1 MKSYLLK
8 QRGIKMGVLL
18 TGSSYKNVKEY
29 FHAELLNGFA
39 EGVIVEDFSLKAD
52 RAFLL
57 LSYTDKKTYEVKK
70 SIYIYKIVK
79 WEGRFGYKS
88 FDEESMPYTYGCP
101 ERILKKSTNM
111 NEKAIEWRELNR
123 KSLKNKKELK
133 NNILSM
139 KAGNVYKTNNHEV
152 VFLYHYTASR
162 FAGYKLDDPKKEIF
176 SFKYEFV
183 KFEESSV
190 VV

>member
-1 MKSYLLK
+1 
-8 QRGIKMGVLL
+8 
-18 TGSSYKNVKEY
+18 
-29 FHAELLNGFA
+29 
-39 EGVIVEDFSLKAD
+39 
-52 RAFLL
+52 
-57 LSYTDKKTYEVKK
+57 
-70 SIYIYKIVK
+70 
-79 WEGRFGYKS
+79 
-88 FDEESMPYTYGCP
+88 
-101 ERILKKSTNM
+101 M